1 MCVRGG
7 VAGGWGHD
15 EPEHNTER
23 WTSTRNS
30 YMKRTKL
37 QQQRSVHMAWAHA
50 IRLYCML
57 HNRGTRKSDRTF
69 RVPDCILFVQCN
81 QTRPQVHNYR
91 TTRAPRAYCALC
103 GALITL
109 LRAHRPHSSVP
120 YTVRSVDVCGCEA
133 RAKAPAQASI
143 PHVCVVFLCSM
154 RHTPS
159 PLGSPSRSVPGS
171 PPAVTDTTA
180 DFNPAES
187 GSAID
192 TSPNTATGVPPS
204 T

>member
-23 WTSTRNS
+23 RTSTRNS

-81 QTRPQVHNYR
+81 HETRPQVHNYR

-103 GALITL
+103 LCGPLITL

-120 YTVRSVDVCGCEA
+120 YTVRSVDVCGAGMLLGIGKGLAA
-133 RAKAPAQASI
+133 RNERTIKSTRI
-143 PHVCVVFLCSM
+143 
-154 RHTPS
+154 
-159 PLGSPSRSVPGS
+159 GSLSR
-171 PPAVTDTTA
+171 
-180 DFNPAES
+180 
-187 GSAID
+187 
-192 TSPNTATGVPPS
+192 
-204 T
+204 